1 MKPTGFAAAHLGM
14 LLWALLIAVSFSAAA
29 QVNQAIDPILLTG
42 LRLLCCAL
50 AFLPLLLFKGD
61 TTMTV
66 GGLFGHA
73 VLGMLLA
80 LYFGSLFEALRYT
93 SAVNTGTM
101 FTLVPL
107 LTLLFEAFLIPDSS
121 LKQRVLPMLVAAV
134 GAVLL
139 VLKGAG
145 PGELPSLYAVSV
157 YGAGCLAMALYS
169 PLSQRLKANSLK
181 GRGPV
186 GMTFW
191 NMLFGALFLLAFCG
205 FSGGWR
211 SASLLTASDLWWL
224 VYLALFATLATFWL
238 LHRAIGVIA
247 PSSVISYIYLSTLF
261 ITLFHWFWLRQSP
274 LALEII
280 GALLVGVG
288 MLTLLISSRNAM
300 PAQQT
305 VLKASGHVSGD

>member
-1 MKPTGFAAAHLGM
+1 MKHTGFAAAHVGM
-14 LLWALLIAVSFSAAA
+14 LLWALLIAASFSAAA
-29 QVNQAIDPILLTG
+29 QVSQAIDPILLTG
-42 LRLLCCAL
+42 LRLLFCAL
-50 AFLPLLLFKGD
+50 VFLPLLLFKGD
-61 TTMTV
+61 TAMTAR
-66 GGLFGHA
+66 GLFGHA
-73 VLGMLLA
+73 VLGLLLA
-80 LYFGSLFEALRYT
+80 VYFGSLFEALRYT

-107 LTLLFEAFLIPDSS
+107 LTLLFEAVLMPDSH
-121 LKQRVLPMLVAAV
+121 LKQRVLPMLIAAA

-157 YGAGCLAMALYS
+157 YGIGCLAMALYS
-169 PLSQRLKANSLK
+169 PLSQRLKTRSLK

-191 NMLFGALFLLAFCG
+191 NMLFGALFLLTFCG

-211 SASLLTASDLWWL
+211 SASLLTVSDFWWL
-224 VYLALFATLATFWL
+224 IYLAVFATLATFWL

-261 ITLFHWFWLRQSP
+261 LTLFHWFWLRQSP
-274 LALEII
+274 LSLEII

-288 MLTLLISSRNAM
+288 MWALLMSSRRGV
-300 PAQQT
+300 PAAVQ
-305 VLKASGHVSGD
+305 D

>member
-1 MKPTGFAAAHLGM
+1 MKHTGFAAAHVGM
-14 LLWALLIAVSFSAAA
+14 LLWALLIAASFSAAA
-29 QVNQAIDPILLTG
+29 QVSQAIDPILLTG
-42 LRLLCCAL
+42 LRLLFCAL
-50 AFLPLLLFKGD
+50 VFLPLLLLKGD
-61 TTMTV
+61 TAITAS
-66 GGLFGHA
+66 GLIGHA
-73 VLGMLLA
+73 VLGLLLA
-80 LYFGSLFEALRYT
+80 VYFGSLFEALRYT

-107 LTLLFEAFLIPDSS
+107 LTLLFEAVLMPDSH
-121 LKQRVLPMLVAAV
+121 LKQRALPMLIAAA

-157 YGAGCLAMALYS
+157 YGIGCLAMALYS
-169 PLSQRLKANSLK
+169 PLSQRLKAHSLK

-191 NMLFGALFLLAFCG
+191 NMLFGALFLLTFCG
-205 FSGGWR
+205 LSGGWR
-211 SASLLTASDLWWL
+211 SASMLTVSDFWWL
-224 VYLALFATLATFWL
+224 IYLAVFATLATFWL

-261 ITLFHWFWLRQSP
+261 LTLFHWFWLRQSP
-274 LALEII
+274 LSLEII

-288 MLTLLISSRNAM
+288 MWALLMSSRRGV
-300 PAQQT
+300 PAAVQ
-305 VLKASGHVSGD
+305 D

>member
-1 MKPTGFAAAHLGM
+1 MKHTGFAAAHVGM
-14 LLWALLIAVSFSAAA
+14 LLWALLIAASFSAAA
-29 QVNQAIDPILLTG
+29 QVSQAIDPVLLTG
-42 LRLLCCAL
+42 LRLLFCAL
-50 AFLPLLLFKGD
+50 VFLPLLLFKGD
-61 TTMTV
+61 TAMTAR
-66 GGLFGHA
+66 GLFGHA
-73 VLGMLLA
+73 VLGLLLA
-80 LYFGSLFEALRYT
+80 VYFGSLFEALRYT

-107 LTLLFEAFLIPDSS
+107 LTLLFEAVLMPDSH
-121 LKQRVLPMLVAAV
+121 LKQRVLPMLIAAA

-157 YGAGCLAMALYS
+157 YGIGCLAMALYS
-169 PLSQRLKANSLK
+169 PLSQRLKARSLK

-211 SASLLTASDLWWL
+211 SASLLTESDFWWL
-224 VYLALFATLATFWL
+224 IYLAVFATLATFWL

-261 ITLFHWFWLRQSP
+261 LTLFHWFWLRQSP
-274 LALEII
+274 LSLEII

-288 MLTLLISSRNAM
+288 MWALLMSSRRGV
-300 PAQQT
+300 PAAVQ
-305 VLKASGHVSGD
+305 D

>member
-1 MKPTGFAAAHLGM
+1 MKHTGFVAAHVGM
-14 LLWALLIAVSFSAAA
+14 LLWALLIAASFSAAA
-29 QVNQAIDPILLTG
+29 QVSQAIDPILLTG
-42 LRLLCCAL
+42 LRLLFCAL
-50 AFLPLLLFKGD
+50 VFLPLLLINGD
-61 TTMTV
+61 TAMTAR
-66 GGLFGHA
+66 GLFGHA
-73 VLGMLLA
+73 VLGLLLA
-80 LYFGSLFEALRYT
+80 VYFGSLFEALRYT

-107 LTLLFEAFLIPDSS
+107 LTLLFEAVLMPDSH
-121 LKQRVLPMLVAAV
+121 LKQRVLPMLIAAA

-157 YGAGCLAMALYS
+157 YGVGCLAMALYS
-169 PLSQRLKANSLK
+169 PLSQRLKARSLK

-211 SASLLTASDLWWL
+211 SASMLTVSDFWWL
-224 VYLALFATLATFWL
+224 IYLAVFATLATFWL

-261 ITLFHWFWLRQSP
+261 LTLFHWFWLRQSP
-274 LALEII
+274 LPLEII

-288 MLTLLISSRNAM
+288 MWALLMSSRRGV
-300 PAQQT
+300 PAAVQ
-305 VLKASGHVSGD
+305 G

>member
-1 MKPTGFAAAHLGM
+1 M
-14 LLWALLIAVSFSAAA
+14 LLWALLIAASFSAAA
-29 QVNQAIDPILLTG
+29 QVSQAIDPILLTG
-42 LRLLCCAL
+42 LRLLFCAL
-50 AFLPLLLFKGD
+50 VFLPLLLFKGD
-61 TTMTV
+61 TAMTAR
-66 GGLFGHA
+66 GLFGHA
-73 VLGMLLA
+73 VLGLLLA
-80 LYFGSLFEALRYT
+80 VYFGSLFEALRYT
-93 SAVNTGTM
+93 SAVNTGTI

-107 LTLLFEAFLIPDSS
+107 LTLLFEAVLMPDSH
-121 LKQRVLPMLVAAV
+121 LKQRVLPMLIAAA

-157 YGAGCLAMALYS
+157 YGVGCLAMALYS
-169 PLSQRLKANSLK
+169 PLSQRLKTLSLK

-211 SASLLTASDLWWL
+211 SASMLTVSDFWWL
-224 VYLALFATLATFWL
+224 IYLAVFATLATFWL

-261 ITLFHWFWLRQSP
+261 LTLFHWFWLRQSP
-274 LALEII
+274 LSLEII

-288 MLTLLISSRNAM
+288 MWALLMSSRRGV
-300 PAQQT
+300 PAAVQ
-305 VLKASGHVSGD
+305 D

>member
-1 MKPTGFAAAHLGM
+1 MKHTSFAAAHVGM
-14 LLWALLIAVSFSAAA
+14 LLWALLIAASFSAAA
-29 QVNQAIDPILLTG
+29 QVSQAIDPILLTG
-42 LRLLCCAL
+42 LRLLFCAL
-50 AFLPLLLFKGD
+50 VFLPLLLFKGD
-61 TTMTV
+61 TAMTAR
-66 GGLFGHA
+66 GLFGHA
-73 VLGMLLA
+73 VLGLLLA
-80 LYFGSLFEALRYT
+80 VYFGSLFEALRYT

-107 LTLLFEAFLIPDSS
+107 LTLLFEAVLMPDSH
-121 LKQRVLPMLVAAV
+121 LKQRVLPMLIAAA

-157 YGAGCLAMALYS
+157 YGVGCLAMALYS
-169 PLSQRLKANSLK
+169 PLSQRLKTRSLK

-191 NMLFGALFLLAFCG
+191 NMLFGALFLLTFCG

-211 SASLLTASDLWWL
+211 SASLLTVSDFWWL
-224 VYLALFATLATFWL
+224 IYLAVFATLATFWL

-261 ITLFHWFWLRQSP
+261 LTLFHWFWLRQSP
-274 LALEII
+274 LSLEII

-288 MLTLLISSRNAM
+288 MWALLMSSRRGV
-300 PAQQT
+300 PAAVQ
-305 VLKASGHVSGD
+305 D

>member
-1 MKPTGFAAAHLGM
+1 MKHTGFAAAHVGM
-14 LLWALLIAVSFSAAA
+14 LLWALLIAASFSAAA
-29 QVNQAIDPILLTG
+29 QVSQAIDPILLTG
-42 LRLLCCAL
+42 LRLLFCAL
-50 AFLPLLLFKGD
+50 VFLPLLLFKGD
-61 TTMTV
+61 TAMTAR
-66 GGLFGHA
+66 GLFGHA
-73 VLGMLLA
+73 VLGLLLA
-80 LYFGSLFEALRYT
+80 VYFGSLFEALRYT

-107 LTLLFEAFLIPDSS
+107 LTLLFETVLMPDSH
-121 LKQRVLPMLVAAV
+121 LKQRVLPMLIAAA

-157 YGAGCLAMALYS
+157 YGIGCLAMALYS
-169 PLSQRLKANSLK
+169 PLSQRLKAHSLK

-191 NMLFGALFLLAFCG
+191 NMLFGALFLLTFCG

-211 SASLLTASDLWWL
+211 SASLLTVIDFWWL
-224 VYLALFATLATFWL
+224 IYLAVFATLATFWL

-261 ITLFHWFWLRQSP
+261 LTLFHWFWLRQSP
-274 LALEII
+274 LSLEVI

-288 MLTLLISSRNAM
+288 MWALLMSSRRGV
-300 PAQQT
+300 PAAVQ
-305 VLKASGHVSGD
+305 D

>member
-1 MKPTGFAAAHLGM
+1 MKYTGFAAAHAGM
-14 LLWALLIAVSFSAAA
+14 LLWALLIAASFSAAA
-29 QVNQAIDPILLTG
+29 QVSQAIDPILLTG
-42 LRLLCCAL
+42 LRLLFCAL
-50 AFLPLLLFKGD
+50 VFLPLLLFKGD
-61 TTMTV
+61 TAMTAR
-66 GGLFGHA
+66 GLFGHA
-73 VLGMLLA
+73 VLGLLLA
-80 LYFGSLFEALRYT
+80 VYFGSLFEALRYT

-107 LTLLFEAFLIPDSS
+107 LTLLFEAVLMPDSN
-121 LKQRVLPMLVAAV
+121 LKQRVLPMLIAAA

-145 PGELPSLYAVSV
+145 PGELPSLYAMSV
-157 YGAGCLAMALYS
+157 YGIGCLAMALYS
-169 PLSQRLKANSLK
+169 PLSQRLKASSLK

-211 SASLLTASDLWWL
+211 SASLLTVSDFWWL
-224 VYLALFATLATFWL
+224 IYLAVFATLATFWL

-261 ITLFHWFWLRQSP
+261 LTLFHWFWLRQSP
-274 LALEII
+274 LPLEII

-288 MLTLLISSRNAM
+288 MWALLMSSRRGV
-300 PAQQT
+300 PAAVQ
-305 VLKASGHVSGD
+305 G

>member
-1 MKPTGFAAAHLGM
+1 MKHTGFAAAHVGM
-14 LLWALLIAVSFSAAA
+14 LLWALLIAASFSAAA
-29 QVNQAIDPILLTG
+29 QVSQAIEPILLTG
-42 LRLLCCAL
+42 LRLLFCAL
-50 AFLPLLLFKGD
+50 VFLPLLLFKGD
-61 TTMTV
+61 TAMTAR
-66 GGLFGHA
+66 GLFGHA
-73 VLGMLLA
+73 ALGLLLA
-80 LYFGSLFEALRYT
+80 VYFGSLFEALRYT

-107 LTLLFEAFLIPDSS
+107 LTLLFEAVLMPDSN
-121 LKQRVLPMLVAAV
+121 LKQRVLPMLIAAA

-157 YGAGCLAMALYS
+157 YGVGCLAMALYS
-169 PLSQRLKANSLK
+169 PLSQRLKASSLK

-211 SASLLTASDLWWL
+211 SASLLTVSDFWWL
-224 VYLALFATLATFWL
+224 IYLAVFATLATFWL

-261 ITLFHWFWLRQSP
+261 LTLFHWLWLRQSP
-274 LALEII
+274 LSLEII

-288 MLTLLISSRNAM
+288 MWALLMSSRRGL
-300 PAQQT
+300 PAAVQ
-305 VLKASGHVSGD
+305 G

>member
-1 MKPTGFAAAHLGM
+1 MKHTGFAAAHIGM
-14 LLWALLIAVSFSAAA
+14 LLWALLIAASFSAAA
-29 QVNQAIDPILLTG
+29 QVSQAIDPILLTG
-42 LRLLCCAL
+42 LRLLFCAL
-50 AFLPLLLFKGD
+50 VFLPLLLFKGD
-61 TTMTV
+61 TAMTAR
-66 GGLFGHA
+66 GLFGHA
-73 VLGMLLA
+73 VLGLLLA
-80 LYFGSLFEALRYT
+80 VYFGSLFEALRYT
-93 SAVNTGTM
+93 SAVNTGTI

-107 LTLLFEAFLIPDSS
+107 LTLLFEAVLMPDSH
-121 LKQRVLPMLVAAV
+121 LKQRVLPMLIAAA

-157 YGAGCLAMALYS
+157 YGVGCLAMALYS
-169 PLSQRLKANSLK
+169 PLSQRLKTHSLK

-211 SASLLTASDLWWL
+211 SASMLTVSDFWWL
-224 VYLALFATLATFWL
+224 IYLAVFATLATFWL

-261 ITLFHWFWLRQSP
+261 LTLFHWFWLRQSP
-274 LALEII
+274 LSLEII

-288 MLTLLISSRNAM
+288 MWALLMSSRRGV
-300 PAQQT
+300 PAAVQ
-305 VLKASGHVSGD
+305 D

>member
-1 MKPTGFAAAHLGM
+1 MKHTGFAAAHVGM
-14 LLWALLIAVSFSAAA
+14 LLWALLIAASFSAAA
-29 QVNQAIDPILLTG
+29 QVSQAIDPILLTG
-42 LRLLCCAL
+42 LRLLFCAL
-50 AFLPLLLFKGD
+50 VFLPLLLFKGD
-61 TTMTV
+61 TAMTAR
-66 GGLFGHA
+66 GLFGHA
-73 VLGMLLA
+73 VLGLLLA
-80 LYFGSLFEALRYT
+80 VYFGSLFEALRYT

-107 LTLLFEAFLIPDSS
+107 LTLLFEAVLMPDSH
-121 LKQRVLPMLVAAV
+121 LKQRVLPMLIAAA

-157 YGAGCLAMALYS
+157 YGVGCLAMALYS
-169 PLSQRLKANSLK
+169 PLSQRLKTHSLK

-191 NMLFGALFLLAFCG
+191 NMLFGALFLLTFCG

-211 SASLLTASDLWWL
+211 SASLLTVSDFWWL
-224 VYLALFATLATFWL
+224 IYLAVFATLATFWL

-261 ITLFHWFWLRQSP
+261 LTLFHWFWLRQSP
-274 LALEII
+274 LSLEII

-288 MLTLLISSRNAM
+288 MWALRMSSRRGV
-300 PAQQT
+300 PAAVQ
-305 VLKASGHVSGD
+305 D

>member
-1 MKPTGFAAAHLGM
+1 MKHTGFAAAHVGM
-14 LLWALLIAVSFSAAA
+14 LLWALLIAASFSAAA
-29 QVNQAIDPILLTG
+29 QVSQAIEPILLTG
-42 LRLLCCAL
+42 LRLLFCAL
-50 AFLPLLLFKGD
+50 VFLPLLLFKGD
-61 TTMTV
+61 TAMTAR
-66 GGLFGHA
+66 GLFGHA
-73 VLGMLLA
+73 VLGLLLA
-80 LYFGSLFEALRYT
+80 VYFGSLFEALRYT

-107 LTLLFEAFLIPDSS
+107 LTLLFEAVLMPDSH
-121 LKQRVLPMLVAAV
+121 LKQRVLPMLIAAA

-157 YGAGCLAMALYS
+157 YGVGCLAMALYS
-169 PLSQRLKANSLK
+169 PLSQRLKTHSLK

-191 NMLFGALFLLAFCG
+191 NMLFGALFLLTFCG

-211 SASLLTASDLWWL
+211 SASLLTVSDFWWL
-224 VYLALFATLATFWL
+224 IYLAVFATLATFWL

-261 ITLFHWFWLRQSP
+261 LTLFHWFWLRQSP
-274 LALEII
+274 LSLEII

-288 MLTLLISSRNAM
+288 MWALLMSSRRGV
-300 PAQQT
+300 PAAVQ
-305 VLKASGHVSGD
+305 D

>member
-1 MKPTGFAAAHLGM
+1 MKHTGFAAAHAGM
-14 LLWALLIAVSFSAAA
+14 LLWALLIAASFSAAA
-29 QVNQAIDPILLTG
+29 QVSQAIDPILLTG
-42 LRLLCCAL
+42 LRLLFCAL
-50 AFLPLLLFKGD
+50 VFLPLLLFKGD
-61 TTMTV
+61 TAMTAR
-66 GGLFGHA
+66 GLFGHA
-73 VLGMLLA
+73 VLGLLLA
-80 LYFGSLFEALRYT
+80 VYFGSLFEALRYT

-107 LTLLFEAFLIPDSS
+107 LTLLFEAVLMPDSN
-121 LKQRVLPMLVAAV
+121 LKQRVLPMLIAAA

-157 YGAGCLAMALYS
+157 YGIGCLAMALYS
-169 PLSQRLKANSLK
+169 PLSQRLKASSLK

-211 SASLLTASDLWWL
+211 SVSLLTVSDFWWL
-224 VYLALFATLATFWL
+224 IYLAVFATLATFWL
-238 LHRAIGVIA
+238 LHRAISVIA

-261 ITLFHWFWLRQSP
+261 LTLFHWFWLRQSP
-274 LALEII
+274 LPLEII

-288 MLTLLISSRNAM
+288 MWALLMSSRRGV
-300 PAQQT
+300 PAAVQ
-305 VLKASGHVSGD
+305 G

>member
-1 MKPTGFAAAHLGM
+1 MKHTGFAAAHVGM
-14 LLWALLIAVSFSAAA
+14 LLWALLIAASFSAAA
-29 QVNQAIDPILLTG
+29 QVSQAIDPILLTG
-42 LRLLCCAL
+42 LRLLFCAL
-50 AFLPLLLFKGD
+50 VFLPLLLLKGD
-61 TTMTV
+61 TAMTAR
-66 GGLFGHA
+66 GLFGHA
-73 VLGMLLA
+73 VLGLLLA
-80 LYFGSLFEALRYT
+80 VYFGSLFEALRYT

-107 LTLLFEAFLIPDSS
+107 LTLLFEAVLMPDGN
-121 LKQRVLPMLVAAV
+121 LKQRVLPMLIAAA

-157 YGAGCLAMALYS
+157 YGVGCLAMALYS
-169 PLSQRLKANSLK
+169 PLSQRLKASSLK

-191 NMLFGALFLLAFCG
+191 NMLFGALFLLALCG

-211 SASLLTASDLWWL
+211 SASLLTVSDFWWL
-224 VYLALFATLATFWL
+224 IYLAVFATLATFWL

-261 ITLFHWFWLRQSP
+261 LTLFHWFWLRQSP
-274 LALEII
+274 LPLEII
-280 GALLVGVG
+280 GALLVGVS
-288 MLTLLISSRNAM
+288 MWALLMSSRRGL
-300 PAQQT
+300 PAAVQ
-305 VLKASGHVSGD
+305 G

>member
-1 MKPTGFAAAHLGM
+1 MKRTGFAAAHVGM

-29 QVNQAIDPILLTG
+29 QVSQAIDPILLTG
-42 LRLLCCAL
+42 LRLLFCAL
-50 AFLPLLLFKGD
+50 VFFPLLLFKDD
-61 TTMTV
+61 TAMNIQ
-66 GGLFGHA
+66 GLLSHA

-93 SAVNTGTM
+93 SAVSTGTM

-121 LKQRVLPMLVAAV
+121 LKQRVLPMLIAAA

-157 YGAGCLAMALYS
+157 YGIGCLAMALYS

-191 NMLFGALFLLAFCG
+191 NMLFGALFLLAFCR

-224 VYLALFATLATFWL
+224 MYLALFATLATFWL

-261 ITLFHWFWLRQSP
+261 ITLFQWFWLRESP
-274 LALEII
+274 LAQEII
-280 GALLVGVG
+280 GALLVGIG
-288 MLTLLISSRNAM
+288 MLALLISSRNAT
-300 PAQQT
+300 PAQPSA
-305 VLKASGHVSGD
+305 LKASGQLSRD

>member
-1 MKPTGFAAAHLGM
+1 MKHTGFAAAHVGM
-14 LLWALLIAVSFSAAA
+14 LLWALLIAASFSAAA
-29 QVNQAIDPILLTG
+29 QVSQTIDPILLTG
-42 LRLLCCAL
+42 LRLLFCAL
-50 AFLPLLLFKGD
+50 VFLPLLLFKGD
-61 TTMTV
+61 TTMTA
-66 GGLFGHA
+66 GGLIGHA
-73 VLGMLLA
+73 VLGLLLA
-80 LYFGSLFEALRYT
+80 VYFGSLFEALRYT

-107 LTLLFEAFLIPDSS
+107 LTLLFEAVLMPDSN
-121 LKQRVLPMLVAAV
+121 LKQRVLPMLIAAA

-145 PGELPSLYAVSV
+145 PGELPSPYAVSV
-157 YGAGCLAMALYS
+157 YGVGCLAMALYS
-169 PLSQRLKANSLK
+169 PLSQRLKATSLK

-211 SASLLTASDLWWL
+211 SASLLTVSDFRWL
-224 VYLALFATLATFWL
+224 IYLAVFATLATFWL

-261 ITLFHWFWLRQSP
+261 LTLFHWFWLRQSP
-274 LALEII
+274 LPLEII

-288 MLTLLISSRNAM
+288 MLALLMSSRRGL
-300 PAQQT
+300 PAAVQ
-305 VLKASGHVSGD
+305 G